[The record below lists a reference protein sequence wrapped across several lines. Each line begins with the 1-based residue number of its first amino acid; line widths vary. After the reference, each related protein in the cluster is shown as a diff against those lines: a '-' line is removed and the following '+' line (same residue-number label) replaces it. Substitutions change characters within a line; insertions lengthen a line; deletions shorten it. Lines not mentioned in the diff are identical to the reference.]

1 VYLLNQIS
9 KKQLSSEMKIC
20 TKGFAK
26 SVWVAVGVCLSV
38 GLTVGCSSSKHAVRP
53 SALKD
58 KADSLRTLDSLFL
71 LAQRDSLEAI
81 RLKEAE
87 LREAARKRK
96 GKIAEASNLYDIAL
110 SQINTARDSARQ
122 SLEQVFYLI
131 NELAESDKCETDSTV
146 CGLAFYALQTYHRYI
161 QPLHELD
168 SDNPALA
175 IHERLFGKVDEITVD
190 ERKFLGFIM
199 PKTTIPMEL
208 NDEVKKFITYF
219 STRHREHFQRY
230 LKRAEFYFPMIERI
244 IAEEGMPPEI
254 INLSIV
260 ESGVNPH
267 AHSRAN
273 ALGMWQFIKPTGKMY
288 DLEGNQWFDER
299 RNLEK
304 STRASMR
311 FLKSLYETYGD
322 WYLALSAY
330 NAGAG
335 KVNRAIKQAKSKDFW
350 KVRKYFRRETKEYAP
365 RFVAATIIAMNPER
379 FGFEPLKFKEPIPT
393 VRFPVPQG
401 VSLATIAYYGRMS
414 LDTLLLLNPEL
425 IKGMTPP
432 AYENYPLVI
441 PADRL
446 NDIEIGLTH
455 LPPSERRHFIAHKA
469 RGGES
474 VKALAK
480 KHQIDANQLYAF
492 NELKSWTLQKGA
504 VLMIPV
510 NPEVAKDYSYSRADL
525 SDDSATAMR
534 YGRRYKR
541 TKTYKQSTASASRKK
556 SK

>member
-1 VYLLNQIS
+1 
-9 KKQLSSEMKIC
+9 MKSLVKC
-20 TKGFAK
+20 LWLG
-26 SVWVAVGVCLSV
+26 VGLCLS
-38 GLTVGCSSSKHAVRP
+38 GALAVGCSSSKNAIRP
-53 SALKD
+53 VAQEK
-58 KADSLRTLDSLFL
+58 KVDSLRILDSLAY
-71 LAQRDSLEAI
+71 LAQRDSIEAI

-87 LREAARKRK
+87 LREAARRRK
-96 GKIAEASNLYDIAL
+96 GKIAEASRLYDVAL
-110 SQINTARDSARQ
+110 SQINTARDSARYA
-122 SLEQVFYLI
+122 LDQVFELI
-131 NELAESDKCETDSTV
+131 NELAESDKCETDSTL

-161 QPLHELD
+161 QPLSALD

-190 ERKFLGFIM
+190 ESKFLGFMM

-219 STRHREHFQRY
+219 STRHKAHFQRY
-230 LKRAEFYFPMIERI
+230 LKRAEFYFPMVERI

-254 INLSIV
+254 INLSII

-273 ALGMWQFIKPTGKMY
+273 ALGMWQFIKPTGKLY

-330 NAGAG
+330 NAGIG
-335 KVNRAIKQAKSKDFW
+335 KVNRAIKQARSKDFW
-350 KVRKYFRRETKEYAP
+350 KVRKYFRRETKGYAP

-379 FGFEPLKFKEPIPT
+379 FGFEPLRYKEPIP
-393 VRFPVPQG
+393 VAKFPVPQA
-401 VSLATIAYYGRMS
+401 VALETIAYYSRIS
-414 LDTLLLLNPEL
+414 IDTLRLLNPEL
-425 IKGMTPP
+425 VKDMTPP
-432 AYENYPLVI
+432 AYDNYPLVV
-441 PADRL
+441 PLDRL
-446 NDIEIGLTH
+446 NDIEIGMIH
-455 LPPSERRHFIAHKA
+455 LPPSERKYFIAHKA
-469 RGGES
+469 KGGES

-480 KHQIDANQLYAF
+480 KHQVDANALYAF
-492 NELKSWTLQKGA
+492 NGLKSWTLQKGA

-510 NPEVAKDYSYSRADL
+510 SAEVAKDYSFSRSQL
-525 SDDSATAMR
+525 SDESATAMR

-541 TKTYKQSTASASRKK
+541 TTTYKKATAAASRKK

>member
-1 VYLLNQIS
+1 
-9 KKQLSSEMKIC
+9 MKNLV
-20 TKGFAK
+20 K
-26 SVWVAVGVCLSV
+26 SAWLAVGVCLS
-38 GLTVGCSSSKHAVRP
+38 GALTVGCSSSKNVIRP
-53 SALKD
+53 VAQQIKV
-58 KADSLRTLDSLFL
+58 DSLQMLDSLAML
-71 LAQRDSLEAI
+71 VQSDSIEAI

-87 LREAARKRK
+87 LRQAARKRK
-96 GKIAEASNLYDIAL
+96 GKIAEASRLYDVAL
-110 SQINTARDSARQ
+110 SQINTARDSARH
-122 SLEQVFYLI
+122 SLDQVLELI
-131 NELAESDKCETDSTV
+131 NELAESDKCETDSTL

-161 QPLHELD
+161 QPLGALD
-168 SDNPALA
+168 SDSPALA

-190 ERKFLGFIM
+190 ESKFLGFIM

-219 STRHREHFQRY
+219 STRHKEHFQRY

-254 INLSIV
+254 INLAIV

-288 DLEGNQWFDER
+288 DLSGNQWFDER

-335 KVNRAIKQAKSKDFW
+335 TVNRSIKKAKSKDFW

-379 FGFEPLKFKEPIPT
+379 FGFEPMQQKEPIPIAK
-393 VRFPVPQG
+393 FPVPQG
-401 VSLATIAYYGRMS
+401 IELSTIAHYSSIS
-414 LDTLLLLNPEL
+414 LDTLMLLNPEL
-425 IKGMTPP
+425 VKGMTPP
-432 AYENYPLVI
+432 AYDNYPLVI
-441 PADRL
+441 PAERV
-446 NDIEIGLTH
+446 NDLEVGLTY
-455 LPPSERRHFIAHKA
+455 LPPSERKYFIAHKA
-469 RGGES
+469 RRRES

-480 KHQIDANQLYAF
+480 KYQVDAKALYAF
-492 NELKSWTLQKGA
+492 NGLKSWTLQKGA

-510 NPEVAKDYSYSRADL
+510 NAQVAKDYSFSTTEL
-525 SDDSATAMR
+525 SDDSASAMR
-534 YGRRYKR
+534 YGRRYR
-541 TKTYKQSTASASRKK
+541 RAKTYKKSTASASRKK
-556 SK
+556 HNK

>member
-1 VYLLNQIS
+1 
-9 KKQLSSEMKIC
+9 MKSLV
-20 TKGFAK
+20 K
-26 SVWVAVGVCLSV
+26 SIALAVAVSV
-38 GLTVGCSSSKHAVRP
+38 SGALTLGCSSSKEAMRSV
-53 SALKD
+53 AQQI
-58 KADSLRTLDSLFL
+58 KADSLRTLDSLRH
-71 LAQRDSLEAI
+71 LAQSDSIEAI

-96 GKIAEASNLYDIAL
+96 GKIAEASRLYDVAL
-110 SQINTARDSARQ
+110 SQINTAPDSARI
-122 SLEQVFYLI
+122 SLDQVFELI
-131 NELAESDKCETDSTV
+131 NELAESDKCETDSTL
-146 CGLAFYALQTYHRYI
+146 CGLAFYALQTYHRYV
-161 QPLHELD
+161 QPLSTLD

-175 IHERLFGKVDEITVD
+175 IHERLFGRVDEITVD
-190 ERKFLGFIM
+190 ESKFLGFIM

-219 STRHREHFQRY
+219 STRHKEHFQRY

-254 INLSIV
+254 INLAIV

-311 FLKSLYETYGD
+311 LLKSLYETYGD

-330 NAGAG
+330 NAGGG

-379 FGFEPLKFKEPIPT
+379 FGFEPMRYKEPIP
-393 VRFPVPQG
+393 VVKFPVPQG
-401 VSLATIAYYGRMS
+401 VALSTIAHYSRIS

-425 IKGMTPP
+425 VKAMTPP
-432 AYENYPLVI
+432 AYNNYPLVV
-441 PADRL
+441 PMDRL

-455 LPPSERRHFIAHKA
+455 LPPSEYRYFIAHKA
-469 RGGES
+469 RSSES

-480 KHQIDANQLYAF
+480 KYQVDANALYAF
-492 NELKSWTLQKGA
+492 NGLKSWTLQKGA

-510 NPEVAKDYSYSRADL
+510 NEEVAKGYSFSRADL
-525 SDDSATAMR
+525 SDESATAMR

-541 TKTYKQSTASASRKK
+541 MTTYTKATAAASRKK

>member
-1 VYLLNQIS
+1 
-9 KKQLSSEMKIC
+9 MKNLVKNAWLTI
-20 TKGFAK
+20 G
-26 SVWVAVGVCLSV
+26 V
-38 GLTVGCSSSKHAVRP
+38 GLIGALMVGCSSSKDMVRP
-53 SALKD
+53 VAQQI
-58 KADSLRTLDSLFL
+58 KADSLHKLDSLAR
-71 LAQRDSLEAI
+71 LAERDSIETI

-87 LREAARKRK
+87 LRQAARKRK
-96 GKIAEASNLYDIAL
+96 GKIAEASRLYDVAL
-110 SQINTARDSARQ
+110 SQINTARDSAQ
-122 SLEQVFYLI
+122 QTLNQLFELI
-131 NELAESDKCETDSTV
+131 NELAESDKCETDSTL

-161 QPLHELD
+161 QPLSALD

-190 ERKFLGFIM
+190 ESKFLGFIM

-219 STRHREHFQRY
+219 STRHKDHFQRY
-230 LKRAEFYFPMIERI
+230 LKRAEVYFPMIERI

-254 INLSIV
+254 INLSII

-273 ALGMWQFIKPTGKMY
+273 ALGMWQFIKPTGKLY

-330 NAGAG
+330 NAGPG
-335 KVNRAIKQAKSKDFW
+335 KVNRSIQKAKSKDFW
-350 KVRKYFRRETKEYAP
+350 KVRKYFRRETKEYVP

-379 FGFEPLKFKEPIPT
+379 FGFEPLRYKEPIPI
-393 VRFPVPQG
+393 VKFPVPQG
-401 VSLATIAYYGRMS
+401 VLLETIAYYSRIS
-414 LDTLLLLNPEL
+414 IDTLRLLNPEL
-425 IKGMTPP
+425 VKDMTPP
-432 AYENYPLVI
+432 AYENYPLVV
-441 PADRL
+441 PLDRL
-446 NDIEIGLTH
+446 NDIEIGLIH
-455 LPPSERRHFIAHKA
+455 LPASERKYFIAYKA
-469 RGGES
+469 HGGES
-474 VKALAK
+474 VKTLAK
-480 KHQIDANQLYAF
+480 KHQVDANALYAF
-492 NELKSWTLQKGA
+492 NGLKSWTLQKGA

-510 NPEVAKDYSYSRADL
+510 NAEVAKAYSFSRSEL
-525 SDDSATAMR
+525 SDESATAMR

-541 TKTYKQSTASASRKK
+541 TTTYKTSTASASRKK
-556 SK
+556 QVKKQVRR

>member
-1 VYLLNQIS
+1 
-9 KKQLSSEMKIC
+9 MKVCI
-20 TKGFAK
+20 KGFVK
-26 SVWVAVGVCLSV
+26 SACFAVGVCLS
-38 GLTVGCSSSKHAVRP
+38 GALTVGCFSSKEGIRP
-53 SALKD
+53 VALKD
-58 KADSLRTLDSLFL
+58 KADSPFVRDTISLSAQSDSM
-71 LAQRDSLEAI
+71 EAA

-96 GKIAEASNLYDIAL
+96 GKIAEASRLYDVAL
-110 SQINTARDSARQ
+110 SQIRTAPDSARR
-122 SLEQVFYLI
+122 SLDQVFELVS
-131 NELAESDKCETDSTV
+131 ELAESDKCETDSTL
-146 CGLAFYALQTYHRYI
+146 CGLAFYALQTYHRYV
-161 QPLHELD
+161 QPLGALD

-190 ERKFLGFIM
+190 ESKFLGFIM

-219 STRHREHFQRY
+219 STRHKSHFQRY
-230 LKRAEFYFPMIERI
+230 LKRAEFYFPMVERV

-254 INLSIV
+254 INLAIV

-330 NAGAG
+330 NAGGG
-335 KVNRAIKQAKSKDFW
+335 KVNRSIKQAKSKDFW

-379 FGFEPLKFKEPIPT
+379 FGFEPMREKEPIAIAK
-393 VRFPVPQG
+393 FPVPQG
-401 VSLATIAYYGRMS
+401 IALSTIAQYSRIS
-414 LDTLLLLNPEL
+414 LDTLVLLNPEL

-432 AYENYPLVI
+432 AYDNYPLVV
-441 PADRL
+441 PAERVGDL
-446 NDIEIGLTH
+446 EIGLTH
-455 LPPSERRHFIAHKA
+455 LPPSERKYFFVHKA

-480 KHQIDANQLYAF
+480 KHQVDANQLYAF
-492 NELKSWTLQKGA
+492 NGLKRWTLQKGA

-510 NPEVAKDYSYSRADL
+510 TAEVAKDYSFSTAEL

-541 TKTYKQSTASASRKK
+541 TKTYKKSTASASRKK

>member
-1 VYLLNQIS
+1 
-9 KKQLSSEMKIC
+9 MKN
-20 TKGFAK
+20 FAK
-26 SVWVAVGVCLSV
+26 GAWVLLCLS
-38 GLTVGCSSSKHAVRP
+38 GALTVGCSSTKETLRP
-53 SALKD
+53 VSEKR
-58 KADSLRTLDSLFL
+58 KMDSLRVLDSL
-71 LAQRDSLEAI
+71 ACMAERDSIEAI

-96 GKIAEASNLYDIAL
+96 GKIAEASRLYDLAL
-110 SQINTARDSARQ
+110 SQINTARDSARI
-122 SLEQVFYLI
+122 SLTQVFELI
-131 NELAESDKCETDSTV
+131 NELAESDKCETDSTL

-161 QPLHELD
+161 QPLCELD

-190 ERKFLGFIM
+190 ESKFLGFIM

-219 STRHREHFQRY
+219 STRHKEHFQRY
-230 LKRAEFYFPMIERI
+230 LKRAEIYFPMLERI

-254 INLSIV
+254 INLAII

-273 ALGMWQFIKPTGKMY
+273 ALGMWQFIKPTGKLY

-330 NAGAG
+330 NAGGG

-379 FGFEPLKFKEPIPT
+379 FGFEPIRYKEPIPI
-393 VRFPVPQG
+393 VKFPVPQG
-401 VSLATIAYYGRMS
+401 IPLSTIAYYSRIS
-414 LDTLLLLNPEL
+414 LDTLVLLNPEL
-425 IKGMTPP
+425 VKGMTPP
-432 AYENYPLVI
+432 AYDNYPLVV
-441 PADRL
+441 PLNRL
-446 NDIEIGLTH
+446 NDIEIAMTH
-455 LPPSERRHFIAHKA
+455 LPPSERKHFIVHKA

-480 KHQIDANQLYAF
+480 KHHVDANELYAF
-492 NELKSWTLQKGA
+492 NGLKSWTLQKGA

-510 NPEVAKDYSYSRADL
+510 NAEVAKQYTFSRADL
-525 SDDSATAMR
+525 SDESASAMR
-534 YGRRYKR
+534 YGRQYKR
-541 TKTYKQSTASASRKK
+541 TKTYKRSMASASRKK
-556 SK
+556 RK

>member
-1 VYLLNQIS
+1 
-9 KKQLSSEMKIC
+9 MKVCI
-20 TKGFAK
+20 KGFVK
-26 SVWVAVGVCLSV
+26 GVWLAVGVCLS
-38 GLTVGCSSSKHAVRP
+38 GALTVGCSSSKNAVRP
-53 SALKD
+53 IALKD
-58 KADSLRTLDSLFL
+58 KADSLHILDSLAL
-71 LAQRDSLEAI
+71 LAQRDSIEAI

-87 LREAARKRK
+87 LRQAALKRK
-96 GKIAEASNLYDIAL
+96 GKIAEASKCYDIAL
-110 SQINTARDSARQ
+110 SQISTARDSARQ

-131 NELAESDKCETDSTV
+131 SELAESDKCETDSTL

-190 ERKFLGFIM
+190 ESKFLGFIM
-199 PKTTIPMEL
+199 PKTTIPLEL

-230 LKRAEFYFPMIERI
+230 LKRAEIYFPMVERI

-254 INLSIV
+254 INLAIV

-379 FGFEPLKFKEPIPT
+379 FGFEPLQFKEPIP
-393 VRFPVPQG
+393 VVKFPVPQG
-401 VSLATIAYYGRMS
+401 IALSTIAHYSRIS
-414 LDTLLLLNPEL
+414 LDTLVLLNPEL
-425 IKGMTPP
+425 VKGMTPP
-432 AYENYPLVI
+432 AYDNYPLVI

-446 NDIEIGLTH
+446 NDLEIGLMH
-455 LPPSERRHFIAHKA
+455 LPPSERKHFIAHKA

-480 KHQIDANQLYAF
+480 KHQVDAQQLYAF
-492 NELKSWTLQKGA
+492 NGLKSWTLQKGA
-504 VLMIPV
+504 VVMIPV
-510 NPEVAKDYSYSRADL
+510 NAEVAKDYSFSRAEL
-525 SDDSATAMR
+525 SDDSASAMR
-534 YGRRYKR
+534 YGRRYKQ

-556 SK
+556 RK

>member
-1 VYLLNQIS
+1 
-9 KKQLSSEMKIC
+9 MKG
-20 TKGFAK
+20 K
-26 SVWVAVGVCLSV
+26 WVAIWMGLCLS
-38 GLTVGCSSSKHAVRP
+38 GSLWTGCAAFKNASPPVSQNFR
-53 SALKD
+53 
-58 KADSLRTLDSLFL
+58 ADSRHACDSLAL
-71 LAQRDSLEAI
+71 IDSMEAM

-96 GKIAEASNLYDIAL
+96 GKIAEVSRLYDVAL
-110 SQINTARDSARQ
+110 SQINTALDSARQ
-122 SLEQVFYLI
+122 ALEQVFYLI
-131 NELAESDKCETDSTV
+131 NELAESDKCETDSTL

-190 ERKFLGFIM
+190 ESKFLGFMM
-199 PKTTIPMEL
+199 PKTTIPLEL
-208 NDEVKKFITYF
+208 NEEVKKFITYF

-230 LKRAEFYFPMIERI
+230 LKRAEFYFPMMEHI

-254 INLSIV
+254 INLTII

-273 ALGMWQFIKPTGKMY
+273 ALGMWQFIKPTGKLY
-288 DLEGNQWFDER
+288 GLEGNQWFDER

-304 STRASMR
+304 STRAAMR
-311 FLKSLYETYGD
+311 LLKSLYETYGD

-335 KVNRAIKQAKSKDFW
+335 KVNRAIQRARSKNFW
-350 KVRKYFRRETKEYAP
+350 KVRKYFRRETREYAL

-379 FGFEPLKFKEPIPT
+379 FGFEPLNFKAPIP
-393 VRFPVPQG
+393 VIKFPVPQG
-401 VSLATIAYYGRMS
+401 VALTTIAYYSRIS

-425 IKGMTPP
+425 VKGMIPP

-441 PADRL
+441 PADKL
-446 NDIEIGLTH
+446 NDIESGLIH
-455 LPPSERRHFIAHKA
+455 LPPSERRYFMAYKA
-469 RGGES
+469 CGGES
-474 VKALAK
+474 VKALARK
-480 KHQIDANQLYAF
+480 YQVNATQLYAF
-492 NELKSWTLQKGA
+492 NGLKSWTLQKGA

-510 NPEVAKDYSYSRADL
+510 QAEVAKHYSFSRADL
-525 SDDSATAMR
+525 SDDSASAMR
-534 YGRRYKR
+534 YGRRYR
-541 TKTYKQSTASASRKK
+541 RPKTYTQATATASRKRRQ
-556 SK
+556 

>member
-1 VYLLNQIS
+1 
-9 KKQLSSEMKIC
+9 MKNLV
-20 TKGFAK
+20 K
-26 SVWVAVGVCLSV
+26 SVWFAVGVCLS
-38 GLTVGCSSSKHAVRP
+38 GALTVGCSSSKDALRP
-53 SALKD
+53 VAQQIKT
-58 KADSLRTLDSLFL
+58 DSSRTLDSLAR
-71 LAQRDSLEAI
+71 LAQSDSMEAI

-87 LREAARKRK
+87 LRQAARKRK
-96 GKIAEASNLYDIAL
+96 GKIAEASRLYDVAL
-110 SQINTARDSARQ
+110 SQINTARDSARR
-122 SLEQVFYLI
+122 SLDQVLELI
-131 NELAESDKCETDSTV
+131 NELAESDKCETDSTL
-146 CGLAFYALQTYHRYI
+146 CGLAFYTLQTYHRYV
-161 QPLHELD
+161 QPLGALD

-190 ERKFLGFIM
+190 ESKFLGFIM

-219 STRHREHFQRY
+219 STRHKAHFQRY
-230 LKRAEFYFPMIERI
+230 LKRAEFYFPMVERI

-254 INLSIV
+254 INLAIV

-330 NAGAG
+330 NAGGG
-335 KVNRAIKQAKSKDFW
+335 KVNRSIKQAKSKDFW

-379 FGFEPLKFKEPIPT
+379 FGFEPMRYKEPIP
-393 VRFPVPQG
+393 VIKFPVPQG
-401 VSLATIAYYGRMS
+401 VALETIAYYSRIS
-414 LDTLLLLNPEL
+414 IDTLRLLNPEL
-425 IKGMTPP
+425 VKGMTPP
-432 AYENYPLVI
+432 AYDNYPLVV
-441 PADRL
+441 PMDRL
-446 NDIEIGLTH
+446 SDIEIGLTH
-455 LPPSERRHFIAHKA
+455 LPPSERKHFIAHKA
-469 RGGES
+469 KGGES

-480 KHQIDANQLYAF
+480 KHQVDANALYAF
-492 NELKSWTLQKGA
+492 NGLKSWTLQKGA

-510 NPEVAKDYSYSRADL
+510 NAEVAKDYSFSTAEL
-525 SDDSATAMR
+525 SDESATAMQ

-541 TKTYKQSTASASRKK
+541 TKTYKKSTASASRKK